1 MLNKPLK
8 YLFYNEKK
16 LCNCLYTGVV
26 WNPCTL
32 FPDKWMPPADHV
44 PHGSDYFSLEASFL
58 QAVIL
63 GRILLLLAWVP
74 SCWNAP
80 GKWWNHHLWGFLRKG
95 HVWHLGMWL
104 SGHGG
109 DGLTVGPGG
118 FSDLPQ
124 PLWLYDSKVIQL
136 QEAYFVKHQWCVLY
150 LSNSEV
156 GVTDFTEVCF
166 LPQQRRQFHICKK
179 FL

>member
-1 MLNKPLK
+1 MRKSSAIA
-8 YLFYNEKK
+8 
-16 LCNCLYTGVV
+16 
-26 WNPCTL
+26 CTL
-32 FPDKWMPPADHV
+32 GLYEILV
-44 PHGSDYFSLEASFL
+44 PFSLTNECPLLITCPTWFWLFFTWGFLSPGSDF
-58 QAVIL
+58 
-63 GRILLLLAWVP
+63 RILLLLAWVP
-74 SCWNAP
+74 SCRNAP
-80 GKWWNHHLWGFLRKG
+80 GKWGNHHLWGFLRKG